1 MINMQNKYLV
11 HLLLICTVVLFQ
23 IYFPI
28 ISIKSLQIQP
38 DIILLYITV
47 IAILF
52 GRFPA
57 IVIGFILGLI
67 QDFSTQAQL
76 LGVLS
81 LSKSI
86 AAYLLASIY
95 NYKTIWSRRVQYGVI
110 FISYIIHFFIYF
122 YLFSRT
128 IFDLYYLLIFILL
141 HSIIVFLLLLLCEK
155 LVFKNKLL

>member
-1 MINMQNKYLV
+1 MINIQNKYLV
-11 HLLLICTVVLFQ
+11 HLLLICTVVIFQ

-57 IVIGFILGLI
+57 IIIGFILGLI

-86 AAYLLASIY
+86 VAYLLGSIY
-95 NYKTIWSRRVQYGVI
+95 NYKTIWSRGVQYGVV

>member
-1 MINMQNKYLV
+1 MIPFNQKIYYLIITI
-11 HLLLICTVVLFQ
+11 LVLVAQ
-23 IYFPI
+23 IYFPV
-28 ISIKSLQIQP
+28 IKIEEIQIQP

-52 GRFPA
+52 GRLPA

-86 AAYLLASIY
+86 AAYLLGSIY
-95 NYKTIWSRRVQYGVI
+95 NYKTIWSRGVQYGVV

>member
-57 IVIGFILGLI
+57 IIIGFILGLI

-86 AAYLLASIY
+86 VAYLLGSIY
-95 NYKTIWSRRVQYGVI
+95 NYKTIWSRGVQYGVV